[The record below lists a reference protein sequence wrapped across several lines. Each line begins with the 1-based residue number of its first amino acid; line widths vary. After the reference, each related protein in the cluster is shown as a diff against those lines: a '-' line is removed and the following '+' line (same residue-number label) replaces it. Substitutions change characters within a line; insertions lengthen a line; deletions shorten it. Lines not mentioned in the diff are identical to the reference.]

1 MTENLLQKLEEKMV
15 MVLSEVQDSRKE
27 IQRLNYEHQ
36 RIANENSILKIEV
49 EKYVQ
54 ERQRHVTKLEE
65 LLSLFNIV
73 NNIESTISN
82 INTSN
87 TNATAVKP
95 VLIQA

>member
-54 ERQRHVTKLEE
+54 ERQRHATKLEE
-65 LLSLFNIV
+65 LLSLFNVV

-82 INTSN
+82 TNTSN